1 MKHRQV
7 EVGRETKYVNNIC
20 ILGLYSLTKITNESS
35 EILKSQVVGQ
45 RHFELNV
52 G

>member
-7 EVGRETKYVNNIC
+7 EVDRETKYVNNIC
-20 ILGLYSLTKITNESS
+20 LGLYSLTKVTNESS
-35 EILKSQVVGQ
+35 EILKSQVAGQ